1 MPTNQDTGAISSREL
16 SFRTFGNDGT
26 GEGRVRK
33 ARERAAERRSQVVT
47 KRRREEKLKPDQIVT
62 IMVET
67 AVRLQ
72 SVAARQMRAGHLD
85 GTRTDRIL
93 SRTVKHRS
101 SGFIAIA
108 PNAEDAAFL
117 AAWLRSPGVDQF
129 CDVLDQLDTLAG
141 SAAPQGRPIDVPMA
155 DFLPSLVALERSGA
169 ADAVAAARHLRTAGT
184 KACHAR
190 FHVTPEAAGP
200 IGDALHA
207 VGAPRPLVNSLD
219 QIANRAEP
227 RPF

>member
-1 MPTNQDTGAISSREL
+1 MAAPLSPTEASYRS
-16 SFRTFGNDGT
+16 FGNDGS
-26 GEGRVRK
+26 GNGLRK
-33 ARERAAERRSQVVT
+33 RAYERAADSRSALAA
-47 KRRREEKLKPDQIVT
+47 KRRREEKLKPDQVVT

-72 SVAARQMRAGHLD
+72 SIAARQMRAGHLD
-85 GTRTDRIL
+85 GTRADRIL
-93 SRTVKHRS
+93 SRTVKHGS

-108 PNAEDAAFL
+108 PSAEDAAFL
-117 AAWLRSPGVDQF
+117 AAWLRSPGVDEF
-129 CDVLDQLDTLAG
+129 CEVLDQLNALAG
-141 SAAPQGRPIDVPMA
+141 SAAPQGRPVDVLMA
-155 DFLPSLVALERSGA
+155 DFLPSLAALERSGA

-190 FHVTPEAAGP
+190 FYVTPEAAGP